1 MDRYVVF
8 AVDDEDAWEAATDQT
23 KQVTYD
29 HDERFIKLLEQRG
42 GRVVGG
48 AELSHSRTTRLL
60 RKGPDDAA
68 LVTEGP
74 HKH

>member
-1 MDRYVVF
+1 MGRYVVF
-8 AVDDEDAWEAATDQT
+8 AIDDNEDAWADASEET

-29 HDERFIKLLEQRG
+29 ADLG
-42 GRVVGG
+42 
-48 AELSHSRTTRLL
+48 HSRTTRLL